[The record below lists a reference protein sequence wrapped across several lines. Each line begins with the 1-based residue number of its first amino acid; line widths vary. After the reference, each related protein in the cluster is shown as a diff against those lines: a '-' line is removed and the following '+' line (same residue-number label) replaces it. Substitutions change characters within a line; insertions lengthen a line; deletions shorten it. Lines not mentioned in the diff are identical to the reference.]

1 LYINDSV
8 ESSPAS
14 AQGDVHLELD
24 VHKDET
30 TNEADGDDDQLG
42 PERPLQITFSDF
54 IRCSVDE
61 YIQRPNDA
69 GDGDG
74 VKSDGAHNFPSLYC
88 RHLKLLPFLERFD
101 FRLHDELKLA

>member
-1 LYINDSV
+1 MPGKKSVGNVLYINDSV

-42 PERPLQITFSDF
+42 PERPLQITCKETYCISIYIF
-54 IRCSVDE
+54 IF
-61 YIQRPNDA
+61 Y
-69 GDGDG
+69 
-74 VKSDGAHNFPSLYC
+74 KHT
-88 RHLKLLPFLERFD
+88 LL
-101 FRLHDELKLA
+101 